1 MTYAVGVI
9 MNIFVLVRAITYAT
23 LFIGLLLVYV
33 PGLLLG
39 SAPARPTVIGVPQII
54 GMIIAAAGAVIALW
68 CVFTFVFIGRGT
80 PAPFDPP
87 RKLVIRGPYRF
98 VRNPMYIGAG
108 TTLAGAALYYE
119 SLSIFIYACL
129 FFLIT
134 HLFVVLYEEPTLR
147 RTFGPEYEAFCD
159 RVKRWLRKRSA

>member
-1 MTYAVGVI
+1 M
-9 MNIFVLVRAITYAT
+9 
-23 LFIGLLLVYV
+23 
-33 PGLLLG
+33 
-39 SAPARPTVIGVPQII
+39 
-54 GMIIAAAGAVIALW
+54 
-68 CVFTFVFIGRGT
+68 FTFVFIEKGT

-108 TTLAGAALYYE
+108 MTLAGAALYYE

-134 HLFVVLYEEPTLR
+134 HLFVVFYEEPNLR
-147 RTFGPEYEAFCD
+147 QTFGDEYEAYFR
-159 RVKRWLRKRSA
+159 RVSRWLPTKSKK